1 MWEVREGLECE
12 THRSFVDLSGARRL
26 LLYYFSGKEM
36 LTVHCGMTFSIYNYM
51 TLVMLSVTDSIA
63 SQTNEATSGIL
74 NRYDDV
80 TALIIRWHSEYT
92 SFFRHEYFGIRIADP
107 LYEHID
113 IAYRPAAGPLRAV
126 SPP

>member
-36 LTVHCGMTFSIYNYM
+36 LTVHCGMTSIYNYM

-74 NRYDDV
+74 N
-80 TALIIRWHSEYT
+80 